1 MIPVTEQPQDELSQR
16 MNKMLKLKL
25 SQLKKLAQK
34 SGVPPEVVDAAVGED
49 EDDTK
54 SMLVS
59 LLFKAACMKA
69 RPPASPMRKRQQPE
83 MSEDDLCCSLC
94 VGCIR
99 VPFHEGP
106 CMDAQCNEIYPEPEI
121 ERAAEPQ
128 WAEEMARHK
137 AMTEEI
143 QRKLGEEAARKAK
156 KEAQEKAQ
164 RKLAEEENRKKEEAR
179 QQKAAEEA
187 RKLAEEENC
196 KKEEEKLAEEARKKE
211 EEEAQQKLAEEVQQ
225 RAAAFARQ
233 QEEEEEAQQKL
244 AEEETRKNKEE
255 ALAEEARKKAAEARR
270 AAEEEEMM
278 AMDVQCV
285 DAFLQCTMTR
295 VKTPI
300 KGSNLYTKHIRPC
313 RPAGTS
319 VDVKDSSFRNLG
331 TFLNFLEEE
340 GLLRLVP
347 GLSDPVVNQI
357 RYEVCRNYE
366 YIPRPHATETV
377 ASDSSHRFQ

>member
-211 EEEAQQKLAEEVQQ
+211 EEE
-225 RAAAFARQ
+225 
-233 QEEEEEAQQKL
+233 EAQQKL